1 MEYLN
6 KKLIKSKKKIVYS
19 KKIKY
24 FPLLLIIFFLGIW
37 TERFDFKDKLKNFSY
52 DIINTISNRVYTTFY
67 YNTEKLTIDVNYKN
81 YLKILSSRD
90 KSIKAFRASE
100 DIHQWVAA
108 NLDFNNN
115 KYKIR
120 LKLKGVHKEHW
131 EDPKKW
137 SFKVKILNDK
147 SINGIKR
154 FSIQQ
159 PKTRDYLYEW
169 LFMKVLKEEGLIFHR
184 TNFLETSLNGD
195 NLGIY
200 FLEEQHS
207 KQLIENNKRRE
218 GPIIGLDKNLWI
230 MEANNLENL
239 TVNTLEDSFW
249 RAKIKPVQFRD
260 EKIGTEQELYL
271 KNAINL
277 FEEFR
282 KGNSKI
288 NQTFDTIQLAKLLAI
303 KAIFG
308 ASEFDWKDI
317 KFYYNPITS
326 LLEPIGREAHID
338 QNFNDTE
345 SWWISGNQEFVN
357 RNNDQR
363 KFIDLLFADKDFYKL
378 YLSELLRLTEE
389 NYIPKIIENNNLEFK
404 KYRKLLELNF
414 PLTNI
419 FSINH
424 FIKTRDV
431 IRNTLNPLQG
441 LNAYYL
447 NHQNDSIEISLQ
459 NTQRLPVEVTNIIFD
474 NKKKLPLNK
483 SVILKGKEHGK
494 PVENYSVKFLCK
506 MEKSNNICDDY
517 LDEKDFPRE
526 NTKVSYNI
534 LGQKKE
540 KQTSILKFYD
550 NKQTITKKKFMDN
563 MTNLKK
569 FEFLEFNKKEISF
582 VRDKISID
590 QRVIFPKGFTINIH
604 PGTEI
609 NLEGNG
615 NILSYSP
622 LIING
627 RKDNPVIIRAKT
639 FKNQEKSR
647 FGNGISIINANSKS
661 IIKNTHFLNLRSP
674 DVQSGEGFLGAIN
687 IYRSEILFEDCRFIE
702 NKGED
707 FLNIISSDFLIK
719 NINMKKINFDAIDFD
734 FSNGFMENITI
745 DGSGNDALDFSGSK
759 VEANNIFIS
768 NAGDKGI
775 SAGEQSEIK
784 ISDIIIKKSN
794 IGIASKDLSKVEI
807 KNINIENS
815 NIAAAAYQKKSEF
828 GPGYIDLND
837 VKISD
842 TLKTYLSEKNSV
854 IKVHNKIIK
863 ETNINYAQF

>member
-1 MEYLN
+1 MRYLN
-6 KKLIKSKKKIVYS
+6 KKHIKSKRKFVNLKRA
-19 KKIKY
+19 KY
-24 FPLLLIIFFLGIW
+24 FPLLIIIFFLGIW
-37 TERFDFKDKLKNFSY
+37 TERFDFKVKVKNFSY
-52 DIINTISNRVYTTFY
+52 EIINTISSRIYTTFY

-81 YLKILSSRD
+81 YSKILSSRD
-90 KSIKAFRASE
+90 KSMKAYRASE

-108 NLDFNNN
+108 NLDLNNT

-137 SFKVKILNDK
+137 SFKIKLLNDK
-147 SINGIKR
+147 SIEGIKR

-184 TNFLETSLNGD
+184 TKFLETTINGE

-230 MEANNLENL
+230 KEANNLENL
-239 TVNTLEDSFW
+239 TINTLEDSFW
-249 RAKIKPVQFRD
+249 RAKIKPVQFSD

-282 KGNSKI
+282 KGNIKI
-288 NQTFDTIQLAKLLAI
+288 NQTFDINQLAKLLAI

-326 LLEPIGREAHID
+326 LLEPIGREVHI
-338 QNFNDTE
+338 NEKFNDVS
-345 SWWISGNQEFVN
+345 SWWISKNQDFVN

-363 KFIDLLFADKDFYKL
+363 KFIDLLYSDKDFYQL
-378 YLSELLRLTEE
+378 YLTELFRLSEK
-389 NYIPKIIENNNLEFK
+389 NYISKIIEDNNLEFK
-404 KYRKLLELNF
+404 KYKKILELNF

-419 FSINH
+419 FSLNH
-424 FIKTRDV
+424 FNKTRDV
-431 IRNTLNPLQG
+431 IRKTLNPIQG

-447 NHQNDSIEISLQ
+447 DHQSDSILISLQ
-459 NTQRLPVEVTNIIFD
+459 NTQRLPVEVSKIIFD
-474 NKKKLPLNK
+474 NEKKLLLSEPVL
-483 SVILKGKEHGK
+483 LKGKEHGK
-494 PVENYSVKFLCK
+494 PVKNYSAKFLCSQDK
-506 MEKSNNICDDY
+506 IKNICDDY
-517 LDEKDFPRE
+517 LDEKNFLRE
-526 NTKVSYNI
+526 NARLSYNI
-534 LGQKKE
+534 LGQKLE
-540 KQTSILKFYD
+540 KQTDILKFYE
-550 NKQTITKKKFMDN
+550 NKKIFSKNKSTDDVESIKKFHF
-563 MTNLKK
+563 LK
-569 FEFLEFNKKEISF
+569 FNKNEINF
-582 VRDKISID
+582 IRDKIFID
-590 QRVIFPKGFTINIH
+590 QRVIIPKGFKVYIY

-609 NLEGNG
+609 NFEGNG
-615 NILSYSP
+615 SILTYSP

-627 RKDNPVIIRAKT
+627 EKENPIIIRAKINN
-639 FKNQEKSR
+639 KQEINR

-661 IIKNTHFLNLRSP
+661 IIKNTHFLNLRSSNV
-674 DVQSGEGFLGAIN
+674 DSGEGFLGAIN
-687 IYRSEILFEDCRFIE
+687 IYRSEIFLE
-702 NKGED
+702 NCKFSENIGED

-719 NINMKKINFDAIDFD
+719 NINMEKINFDAIDFD
-734 FSNGFMENITI
+734 FSNGYMEEVTI
-745 DGSGNDALDFSGSK
+745 NGSGNDALDFSGSI

-775 SAGEQSEIK
+775 SAGEQSKIK
-784 ISDIIIKKSN
+784 IRDIIIKKSN

-807 KNINIENS
+807 KNLNIENS

-828 GPGYIDLND
+828 GPGYIDLDD

-842 TLKTYLSEKNSV
+842 TLRTYLAEKNSI
-854 IKVHNKIIK
+854 IKVHNKIIQ
-863 ETNINYAQF
+863 ETNIDYAQF

>member
-37 TERFDFKDKLKNFSY
+37 TERFDFKDKVKNFSY

-81 YLKILSSRD
+81 YSKILSSRD

-338 QNFNDTE
+338 KNFNAVD
-345 SWWISGNQEFVN
+345 SWWISSNKEIVN

-363 KFIDLLFADKDFYKL
+363 KFINLLYSDKDFYKL
-378 YLSELLRLTEE
+378 YLSELFR
-389 NYIPKIIENNNLEFK
+389 
-404 KYRKLLELNF
+404 
-414 PLTNI
+414 
-419 FSINH
+419 
-424 FIKTRDV
+424 
-431 IRNTLNPLQG
+431 
-441 LNAYYL
+441 
-447 NHQNDSIEISLQ
+447 
-459 NTQRLPVEVTNIIFD
+459 
-474 NKKKLPLNK
+474 
-483 SVILKGKEHGK
+483 
-494 PVENYSVKFLCK
+494 
-506 MEKSNNICDDY
+506 
-517 LDEKDFPRE
+517 
-526 NTKVSYNI
+526 
-534 LGQKKE
+534 
-540 KQTSILKFYD
+540 
-550 NKQTITKKKFMDN
+550 ITD
-563 MTNLKK
+563 
-569 FEFLEFNKKEISF
+569 
-582 VRDKISID
+582 
-590 QRVIFPKGFTINIH
+590 RV
-604 PGTEI
+604 
-609 NLEGNG
+609 
-615 NILSYSP
+615 
-622 LIING
+622 
-627 RKDNPVIIRAKT
+627 
-639 FKNQEKSR
+639 
-647 FGNGISIINANSKS
+647 
-661 IIKNTHFLNLRSP
+661 
-674 DVQSGEGFLGAIN
+674 
-687 IYRSEILFEDCRFIE
+687 
-702 NKGED
+702 
-707 FLNIISSDFLIK
+707 
-719 NINMKKINFDAIDFD
+719 
-734 FSNGFMENITI
+734 
-745 DGSGNDALDFSGSK
+745 
-759 VEANNIFIS
+759 
-768 NAGDKGI
+768 
-775 SAGEQSEIK
+775 
-784 ISDIIIKKSN
+784 
-794 IGIASKDLSKVEI
+794 
-807 KNINIENS
+807 
-815 NIAAAAYQKKSEF
+815 
-828 GPGYIDLND
+828 
-837 VKISD
+837 
-842 TLKTYLSEKNSV
+842 
-854 IKVHNKIIK
+854 
-863 ETNINYAQF
+863 